1 MKTPRKDLKKH
12 TFLALGDSYTKGE
25 GVVPNESWPFL
36 LKNALSTTKFALHQP
51 RVIAE
56 TGWTTEDLTKAIH
69 KENIQDQFDYVSLL
83 IGVNNQYQK
92 KPVDEFRKGFIS
104 LLKEAEHYSKKGKSH
119 IFVLSIPDWSV
130 SPFAKDQ
137 NRIKISQEIMHFNTV
152 VQDETRN
159 KGVQFIDITALSKL
173 ALNKKEYI
181 AEDGLHF
188 SKIMHQLWVSKII
201 DQLFNVET
209 K

>member
-1 MKTPRKDLKKH
+1 
-12 TFLALGDSYTKGE
+12 
-25 GVVPNESWPFL
+25 
-36 LKNALSTTKFALHQP
+36 
-51 RVIAE
+51 
-56 TGWTTEDLTKAIH
+56 
-69 KENIQDQFDYVSLL
+69 
-83 IGVNNQYQK
+83 
-92 KPVDEFRKGFIS
+92 
-104 LLKEAEHYSKKGKSH
+104 
-119 IFVLSIPDWSV
+119 
-130 SPFAKDQ
+130 
-137 NRIKISQEIMHFNTV
+137 MHFNTV
-152 VQDETRN
+152 VQDEARN